1 MSFGKLRGGNKVFG
15 VQDSPQSRGMTLG
28 MSSLSAVTK
37 GPGRWAILP
46 AFALAAIVGSISPGA
61 AHAQSS
67 LRDAFLGHRGSE
79 TRKSPAPPVARY
91 VAAETGDAFILDRAA
106 PQPLLKFEN
115 SSEIWVLSPQP
126 APRGDTIY
134 KNELGE
140 PVLRASKLGG
150 MTLFTTERPA
160 GDAAALM
167 GKASSIQPPAVISVN
182 ALFQRLVAAS
192 ARASRAAQHR
202 VAFETVDDATP
213 ATSVLV
219 ADTATVTAE
228 AFERMARDGGR
239 NLLARVTRVL
249 LAEGHKPGASLKGG
263 DLTVT
268 YAPGK
273 GLSGRPSSK
282 RIIKIV
288 NK

>member
-1 MSFGKLRGGNKVFG
+1 
-15 VQDSPQSRGMTLG
+15 MTLG
-28 MSSLSAVTK
+28 MKSRSAVMT
-37 GPGRWAILP
+37 GPGRCAMLL
-46 AFALAAIVGSISPGA
+46 AFALVATAGA
-61 AHAQSS
+61 ANAQSS
-67 LRDAFLGHRGSE
+67 LRDAFFGNRGE
-79 TRKSPAPPVARY
+79 TRKAPAPPIARY
-91 VAAETGDAFILDRAA
+91 VAETGDAFILDRAA

-115 SSEIWVLSPQP
+115 SSEVWVLSPQP

-150 MTLFTTERPA
+150 MTLFTRERPG

-167 GKASSIQPPAVISVN
+167 GKASSIQPPPFISVN
-182 ALFQRLVAAS
+182 ALFQRLVQAS

-239 NLLARVTRVL
+239 GPLARVTRVL
-249 LAEGHKPGASLKGG
+249 LAEGHKSGASLKGG

>member
-1 MSFGKLRGGNKVFG
+1 
-15 VQDSPQSRGMTLG
+15 MTLG
-28 MSSLSAVTK
+28 MKSQSAVTT
-37 GPGRWAILP
+37 GPGRWAILL
-46 AFALAAIVGSISPGA
+46 AFALAATAGS
-61 AHAQSS
+61 AHAQSGFS
-67 LRDAFLGHRGSE
+67 LRDAFSKNRGE
-79 TRKSPAPPVARY
+79 VRKTPAPPIARY
-91 VAAETGDAFILDRAA
+91 VAETGDAFILDRAA
-106 PQPLLKFEN
+106 PQPLMKFEN
-115 SSEIWVLSPQP
+115 SSEVWVLSPQP

-150 MTLFTTERPA
+150 MTLFTRERPG

-167 GKASSIQPPAVISVN
+167 GKASSIQPPPFISVN
-182 ALFQRLVAAS
+182 VLFQRLVQAS

-202 VAFETVDDATP
+202 VSFETVDDATP
-213 ATSVLV
+213 GTSVLV

-228 AFERMARDGGR
+228 AFERMARDGDRGLM
-239 NLLARVTRVL
+239 NRVTRVL

-268 YAPGK
+268 YASGK

-288 NK
+288 SK

>member
-1 MSFGKLRGGNKVFG
+1 MFAAAALMASACAVSAWAAPENLRQGLFGHEGIESRQFG
-15 VQDSPQSRGMTLG
+15 
-28 MSSLSAVTK
+28 
-37 GPGRWAILP
+37 
-46 AFALAAIVGSISPGA
+46 
-61 AHAQSS
+61 
-67 LRDAFLGHRGSE
+67 
-79 TRKSPAPPVARY
+79 APPVARY
-91 VAAETGDAFILDRAA
+91 VSEDGDGFVVDRT
-106 PQPLLKFEN
+106 QSGRVLLKFDNNPEV
-115 SSEIWVLSPQP
+115 WALQAKP

-167 GKASSIQPPAVISVN
+167 GKATSIQPPAVLSVN
-182 ALFQRLVAAS
+182 ILFQRLVQAN

-202 VAFETVDDATP
+202 IAFETVDDATP

-228 AFERMARDGGR
+228 AFERMARDGDR
-239 NLLARVTRVL
+239 NLLGRVTRVL

>member
-1 MSFGKLRGGNKVFG
+1 MTSSGKLRGGNKVFG

-28 MSSLSAVTK
+28 MKSQSAVTR
-37 GPGRWAILP
+37 GPGRCAILL
-46 AFALAAIVGSISPGA
+46 AFALAATTGA

-67 LRDAFLGHRGSE
+67 LRDAFFGNRNE
-79 TRKSPAPPVARY
+79 VRKSPAPPIARY
-91 VAAETGDAFILDRAA
+91 VAETGDAFILDRAA
-106 PQPLLKFEN
+106 PQPLMKFEN
-115 SSEIWVLSPQP
+115 SSEVWVLSSQP

-140 PVLRASKLGG
+140 PVLRSSKLGG
-150 MTLFTTERPA
+150 MTLFTRERPG

-167 GKASSIQPPAVISVN
+167 GKASSIQPPPFISVN
-182 ALFQRLVAAS
+182 ALFQRLVQAS

-202 VAFETVDDATP
+202 VSFETVDDATP
-213 ATSVLV
+213 GTSVLV

-228 AFERMARDGGR
+228 AFERMARDGDR

>member
-1 MSFGKLRGGNKVFG
+1 MRSSEELRGSNKVFS
-15 VQDSPQSRGMTLG
+15 VQDSPHSAGMTSG
-28 MSSLSAVTK
+28 MKSQSAATN
-37 GPGRWAILP
+37 GPGGCAILL
-46 AFALAAIVGSISPGA
+46 AFALVACAGA
-61 AHAQSS
+61 ANAQSGHS
-67 LRDAFLGHRGSE
+67 LKDALFGNRGGAE
-79 TRKSPAPPVARY
+79 QRKTSAPPVARY
-91 VAAETGDAFILDRAA
+91 VSETGDAFILDRGA

-115 SSEIWVLSPQP
+115 RSEVWVLSPE
-126 APRGDTIY
+126 AGPRGDTIY

-150 MTLFTTERPA
+150 MTLFTTERPG

-167 GKASSIQPPAVISVN
+167 GKASSLQPPAFLSVS
-182 ALFQRLVAAS
+182 ALFQRLIQAS
-192 ARASRAAQHR
+192 SRASRAAEHR
-202 VAFETVDDATP
+202 VLFKTVDDATP
-213 ATSVLV
+213 ETSVLV

-228 AFERMARDGGR
+228 AFERMARNGDR
-239 NLLARVTRVL
+239 AQLSRVTRVL
-249 LAEGHKPGASLKGG
+249 LAEGRKPGVTLKGG

-282 RIIKIV
+282 RIVKIV

>member
-1 MSFGKLRGGNKVFG
+1 
-15 VQDSPQSRGMTLG
+15 MT
-28 MSSLSAVTK
+28 
-37 GPGRWAILP
+37 GPGRWAILL
-46 AFALAAIVGSISPGA
+46 AFAFAATGA
-61 AHAQSS
+61 ATGGAANAQSS
-67 LRDAFLGHRGSE
+67 LRDAFFGNRGE
-79 TRKSPAPPVARY
+79 TRKAPAPPIARY
-91 VAAETGDAFILDRAA
+91 VAETGDAFILDRAA

-115 SSEIWVLSPQP
+115 SSEVWVLSPQP

-150 MTLFTTERPA
+150 MTLFTRERPG

-167 GKASSIQPPAVISVN
+167 GKASSIQPPPFISVN
-182 ALFQRLVAAS
+182 ALFQRLVQAS

-202 VAFETVDDATP
+202 VSFETVDDATP

-228 AFERMARDGGR
+228 AFERMARDGDR
-239 NLLARVTRVL
+239 NLLTRVTRVL
-249 LAEGHKPGASLKGG
+249 LAEGHKPGAALKGG

>member
-1 MSFGKLRGGNKVFG
+1 MASFGKLRGGNTVFG

-28 MSSLSAVTK
+28 MKSQSAVTA
-37 GPGRWAILP
+37 GPGRWAILL
-46 AFALAAIVGSISPGA
+46 AFALAATAGA
-61 AHAQSS
+61 ADAQSS
-67 LRDAFLGHRGSE
+67 LRDAFRGHRSE
-79 TRKSPAPPVARY
+79 VRKAPAPPIARY
-91 VAAETGDAFILDRAA
+91 VAETGDAFILDRAA
-106 PQPLLKFEN
+106 PQPLMKFEN
-115 SSEIWVLSPQP
+115 SSEVWVLSPQP

-150 MTLFTTERPA
+150 MTLFTRERPG

-167 GKASSIQPPAVISVN
+167 GKASSIQPPPFISVN
-182 ALFQRLVAAS
+182 ALFQRLVQAS

-202 VAFETVDDATP
+202 ISFETVDDATP

-228 AFERMARDGGR
+228 AFERMARDGDR
-239 NLLARVTRVL
+239 HMLARVTRVL
-249 LAEGHKPGASLKGG
+249 LAEGRKPSASLKGA

-268 YAPGK
+268 YAPDK

>member
-28 MSSLSAVTK
+28 MKSQSAVTT
-37 GPGRWAILP
+37 GPGRWAILL
-46 AFALAAIVGSISPGA
+46 AFALAATATAGA
-61 AHAQSS
+61 ANARQSGFS
-67 LRDAFLGHRGSE
+67 LRDAFAANRGE
-79 TRKSPAPPVARY
+79 VRKSPAPPIARY
-91 VAAETGDAFILDRAA
+91 VSETGDAFILDRAA
-106 PQPLLKFEN
+106 PQPLMKFEN
-115 SSEIWVLSPQP
+115 SSEIWVLSSQP

-150 MTLFTTERPA
+150 MTLFTRERPG

-167 GKASSIQPPAVISVN
+167 GKANSIQPPSFISVN
-182 ALFQRLVAAS
+182 VLFQRLVQAS

-202 VAFETVDDATP
+202 ISFETIDDATP
-213 ATSVLV
+213 GTSVLV

-228 AFERMARDGGR
+228 AFERMARDGDR

-249 LAEGHKPGASLKGG
+249 LAEGHKPGANLKGG

>member
-1 MSFGKLRGGNKVFG
+1 MKSQSAAKTRPGG
-15 VQDSPQSRGMTLG
+15 R
-28 MSSLSAVTK
+28 
-37 GPGRWAILP
+37 AILL
-46 AFALAAIVGSISPGA
+46 AFALAACAGA
-61 AHAQSS
+61 AEAQQSGLS
-67 LRDAFLGHRGSE
+67 LRDSLFGNRGSE
-79 TRKSPAPPVARY
+79 TRKAPAPPVARY
-91 VAAETGDAFILDRAA
+91 VSETGDGFILDRAA
-106 PQPLLKFEN
+106 PQPLMKFDN
-115 SSEIWVLSPQP
+115 SSEVWVLSPQP

-140 PVLRASKLGG
+140 PVLRSSKLGG
-150 MTLFTTERPA
+150 MTLFTTERPG

-167 GKASSIQPPAVISVN
+167 GKATSIQPPPFISVN
-182 ALFQRLVAAS
+182 ALFQRLVQAS

-202 VAFETVDDATP
+202 IAFETVDDATP
-213 ATSVLV
+213 GTSVLV

-228 AFERMARDGGR
+228 AFERMARDGDR

-288 NK
+288 NR

>member
-1 MSFGKLRGGNKVFG
+1 MTSSGKLRGGNKVFD

-28 MSSLSAVTK
+28 MKSQTAVMR
-37 GPGRWAILP
+37 GPGRCAILL
-46 AFALAAIVGSISPGA
+46 AFALATTAGVA
-61 AHAQSS
+61 APRAANAQSS
-67 LRDAFLGHRGSE
+67 LRDAFFGNRGE
-79 TRKSPAPPVARY
+79 TRKSPAPPIARY
-91 VAAETGDAFILDRAA
+91 VAETGDAFILDRAA
-106 PQPLLKFEN
+106 PQPLMKFEN
-115 SSEIWVLSPQP
+115 SSEVWVLSPQP

-150 MTLFTTERPA
+150 MTLFTRERPG

-167 GKASSIQPPAVISVN
+167 GKATSIQPPPFISVN
-182 ALFQRLVAAS
+182 ALFQRLVQAS

-228 AFERMARDGGR
+228 AFERMSRDGDR

-249 LAEGHKPGASLKGG
+249 LAEGHKPGANLKGG

>member
-1 MSFGKLRGGNKVFG
+1 
-15 VQDSPQSRGMTLG
+15 MTLG
-28 MSSLSAVTK
+28 MKSQSAVTT
-37 GPGRWAILP
+37 GPGRWAILL
-46 AFALAAIVGSISPGA
+46 AFAIAASAGA
-61 AHAQSS
+61 ANARQSSVS
-67 LRDAFLGHRGSE
+67 LRDAFFGNRSE
-79 TRKSPAPPVARY
+79 TRKSPAPPIARY
-91 VAAETGDAFILDRAA
+91 VSETGDAFILDRAA
-106 PQPLLKFEN
+106 PQPLMKFEN
-115 SSEIWVLSPQP
+115 SSEIWVLSSQP

-150 MTLFTTERPA
+150 MTLFTRERPG

-167 GKASSIQPPAVISVN
+167 GKASSIQPPPFISVN
-182 ALFQRLVAAS
+182 LLFQRLVQAS

-213 ATSVLV
+213 GTSVLV

-228 AFERMARDGGR
+228 AFERMARDGDR

-288 NK
+288 NR

>member
-1 MSFGKLRGGNKVFG
+1 MTSSGKLRGGNKVFG
-15 VQDSPQSRGMTLG
+15 VQDSPHSRGMTLG
-28 MSSLSAVTK
+28 MKSQSAVTT
-37 GPGRWAILP
+37 GPGRWAILL
-46 AFALAAIVGSISPGA
+46 AFALAAIAGA
-61 AHAQSS
+61 ANAQSS
-67 LRDAFLGHRGSE
+67 LRDAFFGAHSE
-79 TRKSPAPPVARY
+79 VRKAPAPPVARY
-91 VAAETGDAFILDRAA
+91 VAETGDAFILDRAA
-106 PQPLLKFEN
+106 PQP
-115 SSEIWVLSPQP
+115 

-134 KNELGE
+134 KNEMGE

-150 MTLFTTERPA
+150 MTLFTRERPG
-160 GDAAALM
+160 GDAAALT
-167 GKASSIQPPAVISVN
+167 GKASSIQPPPFISVN
-182 ALFQRLVAAS
+182 LLFQRLVQAS

-202 VAFETVDDATP
+202 VAFETIDDATP
-213 ATSVLV
+213 GTSVLV

-228 AFERMARDGGR
+228 AFERMARDGDR
-239 NLLARVTRVL
+239 NLLTRVTRVL

>member
-1 MSFGKLRGGNKVFG
+1 
-15 VQDSPQSRGMTLG
+15 MTLG
-28 MSSLSAVTK
+28 MTSQTAVTR
-37 GPGRWAILP
+37 GPGGWAILL
-46 AFALAAIVGSISPGA
+46 AFAFTATAGA
-61 AHAQSS
+61 ANAQSG
-67 LRDAFLGHRGSE
+67 LRDAFLGARSGSE
-79 TRKSPAPPVARY
+79 TRKAPAPPVARY
-91 VAAETGDAFILDRAA
+91 VAETGDAFILDRAS
-106 PQPLLKFEN
+106 PQPLMKFEN
-115 SSEIWVLSPQP
+115 SSEVWVLSPQP

-134 KNELGE
+134 KNEMGE

-150 MTLFTTERPA
+150 MTLFTAERPG

-167 GKASSIQPPAVISVN
+167 GKASSIQPPPFISVN
-182 ALFQRLVAAS
+182 ALFQRLVQAS

-228 AFERMARDGGR
+228 AFERMAREGR
-239 NLLARVTRVL
+239 RGLMARVTRVL

-268 YAPGK
+268 YASGK

-288 NK
+288 SK

>member
-1 MSFGKLRGGNKVFG
+1 MTSSGKLRGGNKVFG
-15 VQDSPQSRGMTLG
+15 VQDSPQSPGMTLG
-28 MSSLSAVTK
+28 MKSRSAVMT
-37 GPGRWAILP
+37 GPGRWGILL
-46 AFALAAIVGSISPGA
+46 AFTLAATAGA
-61 AHAQSS
+61 ANAQSS
-67 LRDAFLGHRGSE
+67 LRDAFLGARGE
-79 TRKSPAPPVARY
+79 VRKAPAPPIARY
-91 VAAETGDAFILDRAA
+91 VAETGDAFILDRAA
-106 PQPLLKFEN
+106 PQPLMKFEN
-115 SSEIWVLSPQP
+115 SSEVWVLSPQP

-150 MTLFTTERPA
+150 MTLFTRERPG
-160 GDAAALM
+160 GDAAALT
-167 GKASSIQPPAVISVN
+167 GRASSIQPPPFISVN
-182 ALFQRLVAAS
+182 ALFQRLIQAS

-228 AFERMARDGGR
+228 AFERMARDGDR

-249 LAEGHKPGASLKGG
+249 LAEGHKSGASLKGG

>member
-1 MSFGKLRGGNKVFG
+1 
-15 VQDSPQSRGMTLG
+15 MTLG
-28 MSSLSAVTK
+28 MKSQSATT
-37 GPGRWAILP
+37 GRGGRAILL
-46 AFALAAIVGSISPGA
+46 ALALAAVAGA
-61 AHAQSS
+61 ANAQQSGHS
-67 LRDAFLGHRGSE
+67 LRDALFGNRAGSE
-79 TRKSPAPPVARY
+79 QRKAPAPPVARY
-91 VAAETGDAFILDRAA
+91 VSETAGAFILDREA

-115 SSEIWVLSPQP
+115 SAEIWVLSAEP
-126 APRGDTIY
+126 APRGDIIY

-150 MTLFTTERPA
+150 MTLFTSERPS

-167 GKASSIQPPAVISVN
+167 GKASSIQPPAFLSVS
-182 ALFQRLVAAS
+182 ALFQRLIQAS
-192 ARASRAAQHR
+192 GRASRAAEHR
-202 VAFETVDDATP
+202 VLFKTVDDATP
-213 ATSVLV
+213 DTSVLV

-228 AFERMARDGGR
+228 AFERMARRGDR
-239 NLLARVTRVL
+239 SLLSRVNRVL
-249 LAEGHKPGASLKGG
+249 LAEGRKPGVSLKGG

-282 RIIKIV
+282 RIVKII

>member
-1 MSFGKLRGGNKVFG
+1 MTSSGKLRGGNKVFC
-15 VQDSPQSRGMTLG
+15 VQDSPQSRGITLG
-28 MSSLSAVTK
+28 MKSQSAVTR
-37 GPGRWAILP
+37 GPGRCAILL
-46 AFALAAIVGSISPGA
+46 AFALAATTGA

-67 LRDAFLGHRGSE
+67 LRDAFFGNRNE
-79 TRKSPAPPVARY
+79 VRKSPAPPIARY
-91 VAAETGDAFILDRAA
+91 VAETGDAFILDRAA
-106 PQPLLKFEN
+106 PQPLMKFEN
-115 SSEIWVLSPQP
+115 SSEVWVLSSQP

-140 PVLRASKLGG
+140 PVLRSSKLGG
-150 MTLFTTERPA
+150 MTLFTRERPG
-160 GDAAALM
+160 GDAAALT
-167 GKASSIQPPAVISVN
+167 GKASSIQPPPFISVN
-182 ALFQRLVAAS
+182 ALFQRLVQAS
-192 ARASRAAQHR
+192 ARASRAVQHR
-202 VAFETVDDATP
+202 VSFETVDDATP
-213 ATSVLV
+213 GTSVLV

-228 AFERMARDGGR
+228 AFERMARDGDR
-239 NLLARVTRVL
+239 NRLARVTRVL

-282 RIIKIV
+282 RSIKIV

>member
-1 MSFGKLRGGNKVFG
+1 MASFGKLRGGNTVFG

-28 MSSLSAVTK
+28 MKSQSAVTA
-37 GPGRWAILP
+37 GPGRWAILL
-46 AFALAAIVGSISPGA
+46 AFALAATAGA
-61 AHAQSS
+61 ADAQSS
-67 LRDAFLGHRGSE
+67 LRDAFRGNRSE
-79 TRKSPAPPVARY
+79 VRRAPAPPIARY
-91 VAAETGDAFILDRAA
+91 VAETGDAFILDRAA
-106 PQPLLKFEN
+106 PQPLMKFEN
-115 SSEIWVLSPQP
+115 SSEVWVLSPQP

-150 MTLFTTERPA
+150 MTLFTRERPG

-167 GKASSIQPPAVISVN
+167 GKASSIQPPSFISVN
-182 ALFQRLVAAS
+182 ALFQRLVQAS

-202 VAFETVDDATP
+202 IAFETVDDATP

-228 AFERMARDGGR
+228 AFERMARDGDR
-239 NLLARVTRVL
+239 QMLARVTRVL
-249 LAEGHKPGASLKGG
+249 LAEGRKPGASLKGA

-268 YAPGK
+268 YAPDK

>member
-1 MSFGKLRGGNKVFG
+1 
-15 VQDSPQSRGMTLG
+15 MTLG
-28 MSSLSAVTK
+28 MSSQSAVTT

-46 AFALAAIVGSISPGA
+46 AFVLAAIVGSTSLGA
-61 AHAQSS
+61 AQAQSS

-79 TRKSPAPPVARY
+79 SRKSPAPPVARY
-91 VAAETGDAFILDRAA
+91 VAETGDAFILDRAA

-115 SSEIWVLSPQP
+115 SSEVWVLSPQA

-167 GKASSIQPPAVISVN
+167 GRANSIQPPAVISVN

-228 AFERMARDGGR
+228 AFERMARDGDR

-249 LAEGHKPGASLKGG
+249 LAEGRKPGANLKGG

>member
-1 MSFGKLRGGNKVFG
+1 MTSSGKSRGGNKVFG
-15 VQDSPQSRGMTLG
+15 VQDSPHSRGMTLG
-28 MSSLSAVTK
+28 MKSQSAVMT
-37 GPGRWAILP
+37 GPGRWAILL
-46 AFALAAIVGSISPGA
+46 AFALTATAGA
-61 AHAQSS
+61 ADAQSS
-67 LRDAFLGHRGSE
+67 LRDAFRANRGE
-79 TRKSPAPPVARY
+79 VRKAPAPPIARY
-91 VAAETGDAFILDRAA
+91 VAETGDAFILDRAA
-106 PQPLLKFEN
+106 PQPLMKFEN
-115 SSEIWVLSPQP
+115 SSEVWVLSSQP

-140 PVLRASKLGG
+140 PMLRASKLGG
-150 MTLFTTERPA
+150 MTLFTRERPG

-167 GKASSIQPPAVISVN
+167 GKASSIQPPSFISVN
-182 ALFQRLVAAS
+182 VLFQRLVQAS

-202 VAFETVDDATP
+202 VSFETVDDATP

-228 AFERMARDGGR
+228 AFERMARDGDR

-249 LAEGHKPGASLKGG
+249 LAEGHKPGANLKGG